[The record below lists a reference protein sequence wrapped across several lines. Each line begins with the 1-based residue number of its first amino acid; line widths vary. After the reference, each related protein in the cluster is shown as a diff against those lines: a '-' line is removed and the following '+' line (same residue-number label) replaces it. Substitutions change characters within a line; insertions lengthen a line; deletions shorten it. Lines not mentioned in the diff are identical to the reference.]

1 MREIVDQLIEERA
14 PWMRRRG
21 PLVTVARP
29 ILHTLLQYDRTI
41 KVGEA
46 MEPLPG
52 AAVLQSLYDMLAQHV
67 EVSGLDNIP
76 RQGACMVISNHPTGI
91 ADGIVLYGR
100 WRRSGPICSSSPTP
114 TR

>member
-29 ILHTLLQYDRTI
+29 ILHALLQYDRTI

-52 AAVLQSLYDMLAQHV
+52 RGGAAVALRHAL
-67 EVSGLDNIP
+67 P
-76 RQGACMVISNHPTGI
+76 ACGGDAGSRTSR
-91 ADGIVLYGR
+91 ARGR
-100 WRRSGPICSSSPTP
+100 RW
-114 TR
+114 

>member
-29 ILHTLLQYDRTI
+29 ILHALLQYDRTV

-52 AAVLQSLYDMLAQHV
+52 GAVLQSLYDMLCQHV
-67 EVSGLDNIP
+67 EV
-76 RQGACMVISNHPTGI
+76 TGSRTCR
-91 ADGIVLYGR
+91 GR
-100 WRRSGPICSSSPTP
+100 GRRW
-114 TR
+114 